1 MPTLLIA
8 DDTLWDML
16 SKTMSES
23 GGVEKS
29 VFYMLIGFSLVSWS
43 IIFWKL
49 FSFFEARRNS
59 NKFLAVFDGADSFGE
74 AMAHGSGTGQSPVMA
89 VFKAAMLTLE
99 NRHAAST
106 VPADARGIKINPG
119 ATREEVIELSMR
131 HTARDY
137 FSKLQYG
144 LGFLATAGSATPFIG
159 LFGTVWGI
167 LNTFR
172 HIGKSDTSNL
182 AGVGSGISSAL
193 IATAAGLAVAIPA
206 VIAYNAFLAS
216 IDAMQDKTDRFV
228 ERVMML
234 IRSSGSVPE
243 HPVAHKPIISSGHV
257 AGIPSAAPVSTG
269 IPTVHIK
276 PNAPAP
282 APVTHQTTSAE

>member
-1 MPTLLIA
+1 MPPIVIA
-8 DDTLWDML
+8 DETLWDML

-23 GGVEKS
+23 GGVEKT
-29 VFYMLIGFSLVSWS
+29 VFYLLIGFSLVSWS

-49 FSFFEARRNS
+49 FTFFEARKNIK
-59 NKFLAVFDGADSFGE
+59 KFLAVFEGAESFGE
-74 AMAHGSGTGQSPVMA
+74 AMAHGSGAGQSPVLA
-89 VFKAAMLTLE
+89 VFKGAMLTLDSK
-99 NRHAAST
+99 NPSAT

-119 ATREEVIELSMR
+119 ATREEVVLLSMQ
-131 HTARDY
+131 HTAREY

-172 HIGKSDTSNL
+172 HIGIADKNSL
-182 AGVGSGISSAL
+182 ASVGAGISSAL

-216 IDAMQDKTDRFV
+216 CDAMQERTERFI

-234 IRSSGSVPE
+234 VRGSGCIHEQGGARATGPI
-243 HPVAHKPIISSGHV
+243 VAHVTSPASV
-257 AGIPSAAPVSTG
+257 APVGTSLPASQVKTHVTG
-269 IPTVHIK
+269 
-276 PNAPAP
+276 APQA
-282 APVTHQTTSAE
+282 V

>member
-1 MPTLLIA
+1 MPTFLVA

-23 GGVEKS
+23 GGVEKA

-43 IIFWKL
+43 IIFWKV
-49 FSFFEARRNS
+49 FSFFEARNS
-59 NKFLAVFDGADSFGE
+59 SKKFLAVFDGADSFGE
-74 AMAHGSGTGQSPVMA
+74 AMAHGASTGQSPIMT

-99 NRHAAST
+99 NRAAAAAIPS
-106 VPADARGIKINPG
+106 DARGIKINPG

-131 HTARDY
+131 HTAREY

-172 HIGKSDTSNL
+172 HIGKADSSNL

-216 IDAMQDKTDRFV
+216 IDAMQDKTDRFI
-228 ERVMML
+228 ERAMML

-243 HPVAHKPIISSGHV
+243 TPHAHHSHISSGP
-257 AGIPSAAPVSTG
+257 IPSAAPVSTG
-269 IPTVHIK
+269 IPTAHIK

-282 APVTHQTTSAE
+282 TQVSAHPANAS

>member
-1 MPTLLIA
+1 MPTLLFA
-8 DDTLWDML
+8 DDTLYDML
-16 SKTMSES
+16 SKTMSDS
-23 GGVEKS
+23 GGVEKA

-49 FSFFEARRNS
+49 FSFFEARSNS
-59 NKFLAVFDGADSFGE
+59 KKFLAVFDGADSFGE

-89 VFKAAMLTLE
+89 VFKAAMLNLE
-99 NRHAAST
+99 SKTTATGA
-106 VPADARGIKINPG
+106 PADARGIKINPG

-131 HTARDY
+131 HTGREY

-172 HIGKSDTSNL
+172 HIGKTASGDL

-234 IRSSGSVPE
+234 VRSSNCFPE
-243 HPVAHKPIISSGHV
+243 HSHAPRIVMSS
-257 AGIPSAAPVSTG
+257 IPSAPPVSVAPIAPQHAVPAKTSV
-269 IPTVHIK
+269 PT
-276 PNAPAP
+276 
-282 APVTHQTTSAE
+282 QD